1 VRRHFRIDYEKFD
14 SYLINMTDQSVSLI
28 NDQIGKMNMS
38 ESKNSVHNKEITLAR
53 WSTRFW
59 AWLVDFIIVTVAIEI
74 IFAIVYAPLASFNQG
89 VQDNPGLGA
98 LRFAV
103 QSLLFFAYWT
113 YFESTTGQSIGKKLL
128 KIKTTDLAGN
138 APDIRNIAIQSFGKA
153 FLLPIDVFFGWIFT
167 NEKRQRLFNRASD
180 TIVIR
185 VVNEVP
191 RSENVGYRKEE

>member
-1 VRRHFRIDYEKFD
+1 
-14 SYLINMTDQSVSLI
+14 M
-28 NDQIGKMNMS
+28 MCMS

-59 AWLVDFIIVTVAIEI
+59 AWLVDFIIVTIAIEI
-74 IFAIVYAPLASFNQG
+74 IFAIAYAPLAGFNQG
-89 VQDNPGLGA
+89 VQGNPGLGA
-98 LRFAV
+98 VRFAV

-128 KIKTTDLAGN
+128 KIRTTDLAGN
-138 APDIRNIAIQSFGKA
+138 APDIRNIAIESFGKA

-167 NEKRQRLFNRASD
+167 NDKRQRLFNRASD

-185 VVNEVP
+185 VVNEGSA
-191 RSENVGYRKEE
+191 SENVGYRKEE

>member
-1 VRRHFRIDYEKFD
+1 MERC
-14 SYLINMTDQSVSLI
+14 
-28 NDQIGKMNMS
+28 MS
-38 ESKNSVHNKEITLAR
+38 ESKNSVHNKEITLAK

-59 AWLVDFIIVTVAIEI
+59 AWIIDFIIVSIAIEI
-74 IFAIVYAPLASFNQG
+74 IFAIAYAPLAFNQG
-89 VQDNPGLGA
+89 VQNNPGLGA
-98 LRFAV
+98 VRFAV

-138 APDIRNIAIQSFGKA
+138 VPDIRNVAIQSFGKA

-167 NEKRQRLFNRASD
+167 NDKRQRLFNRASD

-185 VVNEVP
+185 VVNQGGSG
-191 RSENVGYRKEE
+191 SENVGYRKEE

>member
-1 VRRHFRIDYEKFD
+1 
-14 SYLINMTDQSVSLI
+14 
-28 NDQIGKMNMS
+28 MS

-59 AWLVDFIIVTVAIEI
+59 AWLIDFIIVTIAIEV
-74 IFAIVYAPLASFNQG
+74 IFAIAYAPLALNQG
-89 VQDNPGLGA
+89 VQGNPGLGA
-98 LRFAV
+98 VRFAV

-138 APDIRNIAIQSFGKA
+138 VPDVRNIAIQSFGKA

-167 NEKRQRLFNRASD
+167 NDKRQRLFNRASD
-180 TIVIR
+180 TIVVR
-185 VVNEVP
+185 VVVNQVQGP
-191 RSENVGYRKEE
+191 ENVGYRKEE

>member
-1 VRRHFRIDYEKFD
+1 
-14 SYLINMTDQSVSLI
+14 
-28 NDQIGKMNMS
+28 MS

-59 AWLVDFIIVTVAIEI
+59 AWLIDFIIVTIAVEV
-74 IFAIVYAPLASFNQG
+74 IFAIAYAPLALNQG
-89 VQDNPGLGA
+89 VQGNPGLGA
-98 LRFAV
+98 VRFAV

-138 APDIRNIAIQSFGKA
+138 VPDIRNIAIQSFGKA

-167 NEKRQRLFNRASD
+167 NDKRQRLFNRASD
-180 TIVIR
+180 TIVVR
-185 VVNEVP
+185 VVVNQVIGP
-191 RSENVGYRKEE
+191 ENVGYRKEE

>member
-1 VRRHFRIDYEKFD
+1 MERC
-14 SYLINMTDQSVSLI
+14 
-28 NDQIGKMNMS
+28 MS
-38 ESKNSVHNKEITLAR
+38 ESKNSVHNKEITLAK

-59 AWLVDFIIVTVAIEI
+59 AWIIDFIIVGIAIEI
-74 IFAIVYAPLASFNQG
+74 IFAIAYAPLAFNQG
-89 VQDNPGLGA
+89 VQNNPGLGA
-98 LRFAV
+98 VRFAV

-138 APDIRNIAIQSFGKA
+138 VPDIRNVAIQSFGKA

-167 NEKRQRLFNRASD
+167 NDKRQRLFNRASD

-185 VVNEVP
+185 VVNQGGSG
-191 RSENVGYRKEE
+191 SENVGYRKEE

>member
-1 VRRHFRIDYEKFD
+1 
-14 SYLINMTDQSVSLI
+14 MTLEPKGPPNGGGANHQR
-28 NDQIGKMNMS
+28 S
-38 ESKNSVHNKEITLAR
+38 EIVLAR

-59 AWLVDFIIVTVAIEI
+59 AWLIDFIIVTTVAEI
-74 IFAIVYAPLASFNQG
+74 IFSVAYAPLAFNQG
-89 VQDNPGLGA
+89 IQENPALGA
-98 LRFAV
+98 VKYAL
-103 QSLLFFAYWT
+103 QSPMFFAYWT

-138 APDIRNIAIQSFGKA
+138 TPDIRNIAIQSFGKA

-185 VVNEVP
+185 IANQGSG
-191 RSENVGYRKEE
+191 SENVGHRKEE

>member
-1 VRRHFRIDYEKFD
+1 
-14 SYLINMTDQSVSLI
+14 
-28 NDQIGKMNMS
+28 MS

-59 AWLVDFIIVTVAIEI
+59 AWLIDFIIVTIAIEV
-74 IFAIVYAPLASFNQG
+74 IFAIAYAPLALNQG
-89 VQDNPGLGA
+89 VQGNPGLGA
-98 LRFAV
+98 VRFAV

-138 APDIRNIAIQSFGKA
+138 VPDIRNIAIQSFGKA

-167 NEKRQRLFNRASD
+167 NDKRQRLFNKASD
-180 TIVIR
+180 TIVVR
-185 VVNEVP
+185 VVVNRVLGP
-191 RSENVGYRKEE
+191 ENVGYRKEE

>member
-1 VRRHFRIDYEKFD
+1 
-14 SYLINMTDQSVSLI
+14 
-28 NDQIGKMNMS
+28 MS

-59 AWLVDFIIVTVAIEI
+59 AWLVDFIIVTIAIEI
-74 IFAIVYAPLASFNQG
+74 IFAIAYAPLALNQG
-89 VQDNPGLGA
+89 VQSNPGLGA
-98 LRFAV
+98 VRFSV

-128 KIKTTDLAGN
+128 KIRTTDLAGN
-138 APDIRNIAIQSFGKA
+138 APDIRNIAIESFGKA

-167 NEKRQRLFNRASD
+167 NDKRQRLFNRASD

-185 VVNEVP
+185 VVNEGSA
-191 RSENVGYRKEE
+191 SENVGYRKEV

>member
-1 VRRHFRIDYEKFD
+1 
-14 SYLINMTDQSVSLI
+14 
-28 NDQIGKMNMS
+28 MN

-59 AWLVDFIIVTVAIEI
+59 AWLIDFIIVTIAIEV
-74 IFAIVYAPLASFNQG
+74 IFAIAYAPLALNQG
-89 VQDNPGLGA
+89 VQGNPGLGA
-98 LRFAV
+98 VRFAV

-138 APDIRNIAIQSFGKA
+138 VPDIRNIAIQSFGKA

-167 NEKRQRLFNRASD
+167 NDKRQRLFNRASD
-180 TIVIR
+180 TIVVR
-185 VVNEVP
+185 VVVNQVLGP
-191 RSENVGYRKEE
+191 ENVGYRKEE